1 MTQNSSKSNNE
12 TGLLRAMRN
21 KRAIG
26 SNMVG
31 EENNKKMHSVKLST
45 TDKRQN
51 KTDVPVSSSI
61 KTIKSCSV
69 LSKTSIASS
78 NSNQRYIYNLDI

>member
-1 MTQNSSKSNNE
+1 MKQNNSKSNNE
-12 TGLLRAMRN
+12 TGILRAMRN

-31 EENNKKMHSVKLST
+31 EDNNKKTHSMKLST

-51 KTDVPVSSSI
+51 KNDVPVGSSI
-61 KTIKSCSV
+61 KTIKTCSL
-69 LSKTSIASS
+69 LSKTPIASS
-78 NSNQRYIYNLDI
+78 NSNQR

>member
-1 MTQNSSKSNNE
+1 MTPNNSKSNND
-12 TGLLRAMRN
+12 TGALRAMRN

-31 EENNKKMHSVKLST
+31 EEHNKKMHST

-51 KTDVPVSSSI
+51 KTEVPVGSSI
-61 KTIKSCSV
+61 KTIKTCSV
-69 LSKTSIASS
+69 LSKNSIASS
-78 NSNQRYIYNLDI
+78 NSNQR